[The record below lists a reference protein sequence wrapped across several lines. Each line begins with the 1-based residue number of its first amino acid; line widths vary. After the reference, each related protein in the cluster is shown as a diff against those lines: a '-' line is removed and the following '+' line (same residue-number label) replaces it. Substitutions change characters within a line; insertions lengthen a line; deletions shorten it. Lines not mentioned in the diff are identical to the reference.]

1 MNVNG
6 VKTCLS
12 HIIGNMP
19 MYKEGISHKV
29 LEHQLATVGN
39 GSNDSWQEENDFNAL
54 QDSYDKA
61 VRKQYLS
68 VYKTV
73 EDNVEALFRE
83 FAEFDFEASKTKI
96 SSTKLWAALE
106 KLPSEEAKH
115 LLVLA
120 IKYHGLGLQSMRDA
134 YRELSILIDN
144 PYLENEPRKTTKPK
158 IHPRFSLSYT
168 IKEKE
173 KTTLEEIYNLS
184 KQLDIDTLKSI
195 KE

>member
-83 FAEFDFEASKTKI
+83 FAEFNFETDKTKI
-96 SSTKLWAALE
+96 KSNKLWKALE
-106 KLPSEEAKH
+106 FLPSEEAKH

-120 IKYHGLGLQSMRDA
+120 IKYYGLGQQSMGDV
-134 YRELSILIDN
+134 YRELSVLVDN
-144 PYLENEPRKTTKPK
+144 PSLEQESRKTTKPK
-158 IHPRFSLSYT
+158 IHPRFSHSYT

-184 KQLDIDTLKSI
+184 KMLDIRTLKPI
-195 KE
+195 Q